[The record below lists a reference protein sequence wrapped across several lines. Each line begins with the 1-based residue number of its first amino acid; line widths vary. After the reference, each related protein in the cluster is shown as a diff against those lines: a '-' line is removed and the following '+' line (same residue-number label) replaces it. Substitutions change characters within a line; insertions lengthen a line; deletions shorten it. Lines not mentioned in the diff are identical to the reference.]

1 MFIRLKRG
9 REIVRNALELGVER
23 TSASERPPSRGV
35 VDILFFSFLRVLS
48 SFLYYRL
55 ALDTTH
61 LLLVAALQELIE
73 ENVTSVLP
81 ALECLL
87 VERLNLSG
95 SVRTPTPEDRRA
107 SLPRVSSPLIPYNY
121 PIAVSHWNGVAGFVS
136 DMFPT
141 PPHLASML
149 FLDPD

>member
-35 VDILFFSFLRVLS
+35 VDILFFSFLRVMS

-61 LLLVAALQELIE
+61 LLLVLQELIE
-73 ENVTSVLP
+73 ESVTSVLP

-95 SVRTPTPEDRRA
+95 SVRTPTPEDRQF
-107 SLPRVSSPLIPYNY
+107 
-121 PIAVSHWNGVAGFVS
+121 VAARQ
-136 DMFPT
+136 
-141 PPHLASML
+141 LATDTL
-149 FLDPD
+149 